1 MPVGRDPAA
10 TAVTHYALL
19 VESIEASVAHL
30 RETVG
35 LEFRSPARIPF
46 VVAGHGEEYEHEVRA
61 CYAVDKSVELV
72 ETADR
77 GPFAGARR
85 FGLHHYGGVVAD
97 LESAVAQQRSRGN
110 DVEWELSYDGQL
122 VAVFFAGS
130 RSLPG
135 RLEFVS
141 GQAPPLLDMFA
152 EAT

>member
-1 MPVGRDPAA
+1 MK
-10 TAVTHYALL
+10 HYALL

-30 RETVG
+30 RETTS

-46 VVAGHGEEYEHEVRA
+46 VVAGHGETYEHEVLA

-77 GPFAGARR
+77 GPFAGEHR

-97 LESAVAQQRSRGN
+97 LEAAIDGQRSLGN
-110 DVEWELSYDGQL
+110 HVEWELSYNGQL
-122 VAVFFAGS
+122 VAAFFAGS
-130 RSLPG
+130 ASLPG

-141 GQAPPLLDMFA
+141 GQAPPVLDMFA
-152 EAT
+152 EVR